1 MEIFTHCSFVVRLYQ
16 LQQLLQHEAIS
27 DSKPVACLLL
37 SLASVYPSSQ
47 QVRASLDT

>member
-1 MEIFTHCSFVVRLYQ
+1 MTIFARLYQ
-16 LQQLLQHEAIS
+16 LHQLLQYQVIT

-47 QVRASLDT
+47 QVRFSVIITTFL